1 MERRIK
7 GIIFVV
13 LSTLFTSSGQL
24 LWKGG
29 ADRMADSLF
38 NLPLILGTII
48 YGLAAL
54 LLILALRYGEITL
67 IYPFIASSYIWVS
80 LASSWFFNESLSG
93 LKMAGIALII
103 VGVVLVCT
111 GGLRKSAEVAI

>member
-7 GIIFVV
+7 GIIFVI

-24 LWKGG
+24 LWKWGVG
-29 ADRMADSLF
+29 SQTVF
-38 NLPLILGTII
+38 NLPLILGTLI

-67 IYPFIASSYIWVS
+67 IYPFIASSYVWVS
-80 LASSWFFNESLSG
+80 LASSILFNDSISG

-103 VGVVLVCT
+103 VGVVMVCT
-111 GGLRKSAEVAI
+111 GGLKNKAEVAI

>member
-7 GIIFVV
+7 GIIFVI

-24 LWKGG
+24 LWKWGV
-29 ADRMADSLF
+29 DSQAVF
-38 NLPLILGTII
+38 NLPLIFGTLI

-67 IYPFIASSYIWVS
+67 IYPFIASSYVWVS
-80 LASSWFFNESLSG
+80 LASSVLFKDSISG

-103 VGVVLVCT
+103 VGVVMVCT
-111 GGLRKSAEVAI
+111 GGLKNKAEVAI

>member
-7 GIIFVV
+7 GIIFVI

-24 LWKGG
+24 LWKWGV
-29 ADRMADSLF
+29 DSQTIF
-38 NLPLILGTII
+38 NLPLIFGTLI

-67 IYPFIASSYIWVS
+67 IYPFIASSYVWVS
-80 LASSWFFNESLSG
+80 FASSVLFKDSISG

-103 VGVVLVCT
+103 VGVILVCT
-111 GGLRKSAEVAI
+111 GGLKNKAEAAI